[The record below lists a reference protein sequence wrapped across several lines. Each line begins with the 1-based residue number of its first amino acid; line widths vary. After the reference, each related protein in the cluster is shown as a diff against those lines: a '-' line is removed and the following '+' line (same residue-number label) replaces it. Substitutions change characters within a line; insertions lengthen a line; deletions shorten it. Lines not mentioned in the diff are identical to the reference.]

1 MTERKGVLFLLA
13 LVCGGA
19 ASMAPGQRIDVPDWE
34 GSVRFELLASQN
46 AVRPD
51 DDLEVAVVVEITPG
65 YHLYGPEERKPSRTD
80 GMVLGDRVASRP
92 AVFPPVVRRDLSG
105 LGEFD
110 LYEGSI
116 AIRIPISVGE
126 DAAGRA
132 EVPVEVRVNYQVCTD
147 HACSAPTHRVLSLRL
162 PVAKEGARIESRHED
177 IFVSTK

>member
-1 MTERKGVLFLLA
+1 MTERKAVLLLLA

-46 AVRPD
+46 AVRPGD
-51 DDLEVAVVVEITPG
+51 NLEAAVVAEIEPG
-65 YHLYGPEERKPSRTD
+65 YHLYGPEERKPSRTEV
-80 GMVLGDRVASRP
+80 MVMGDLVGSQAP
-92 AVFPPVVRRDLSG
+92 VFPPVVRRDLSG

-110 LYEGSI
+110 LYEGRI
-116 AIRIPISVGE
+116 GIRIPITVRE

-162 PVAKEGARIESRHED
+162 PVAKEGATIESRHED

>member
-1 MTERKGVLFLLA
+1 MTERKAVFLLVA
-13 LVCGGA
+13 LVCGV
-19 ASMAPGQRIDVPDWE
+19 ASRAMTQRIDVPDWE

-46 AVRPD
+46 AVRPGD
-51 DDLEVAVVVEITPG
+51 NLEAAVVAEIEPG
-65 YHLYGPEERKPSRTD
+65 YHLYGPEERKPSRTEV
-80 GMVLGDRVASRP
+80 MVLGDLVGSQAP
-92 AVFPPVVRRDLSG
+92 LFPPVVTRDLSG

-110 LYEGSI
+110 LYEGRI
-116 AIRIPISVGE
+116 AIRIPISVRE
-126 DAAGRA
+126 VATGRA